1 MKFTSRPITNKTT
14 KLSKFLLLQLGVI
27 CLVSNSATSQ
37 ENFLKSFSES
47 SVTDIQSNMATFSE
61 EFGSFEEMELLS
73 NHLPNP
79 MI

>member
-14 KLSKFLLLQLGVI
+14 RLSKILLLQLGVI
-27 CLVSNSATSQ
+27 CLVSNSASSK
-37 ENFLKSFSES
+37 ENFLKSFSEP
-47 SVTDIQSNMATFSE
+47 SVSDIQSDMVTFSE
-61 EFGSFEEMELLS
+61 ELGSFEEMDLLS